1 LSAIEALAVALAV
14 KRPVLK
20 CVISGHTMK
29 TQKILIAE
37 ERFERKNDK
46 VYWEPLKKE
55 LEALRLTRVRPQK

>member
-1 LSAIEALAVALAV
+1 
-14 KRPVLK
+14 
-20 CVISGHTMK
+20 MK